1 VNDAVNAE
9 IVAIGTELL
18 LGEITDTNA
27 VYLAQQLR
35 DIGINLF
42 FKTTVGDNEA
52 RIESALR
59 IAMNRADVIITSGG
73 LGPTIDDMTRQSVAS
88 ATDRGLVFHQS
99 LLDMIAAR
107 FATFN
112 TTMTENNKRQA
123 YLPADAIVIENP
135 VGTAPSFIVEHG
147 GKVIISLP
155 GVPREMKYLMTEAVI
170 PYLKRKY
177 KLGTIQKRNLKV
189 AGIGESSLD
198 DMIGDDLLNGS
209 NPSIGL
215 AAHHGVIDVRIT
227 AKADDEPTA
236 RAMLDA
242 HELILMERIG
252 SYVFGKDGDTLENTL
267 VDSLRKHD
275 AKLALLEAG
284 IDDAIIGKLKSI
296 PHGETVIARASTYAT
311 PEVAFA
317 AYPTFTP
324 TSMREFAAQVAQHIA
339 QETGAEIGIAILTLP
354 EVNESADN
362 NEATA
367 VAIYSPVRAQSR
379 VYGFGGKS
387 DMTRTW
393 VSRWAMAA
401 AWRLLREKHG
411 LA

>member
-59 IAMNRADVIITSGG
+59 IAMSRADVILTSGG
-73 LGPTIDDMTRQSVAS
+73 LGPTIDDMTRQSVAH
-88 ATDRGLVFHQS
+88 ATDRELVFHQA

-112 TTMTENNKRQA
+112 TTMTDNNKRQA

-147 GKVIISLP
+147 SKVIISLP
-155 GVPREMKYLMTEAVI
+155 GVPREMKYLMAEAVI
-170 PYLKRKY
+170 PYLKRKF
-177 KLGTIQKRNLKV
+177 KLGTIRKRNLKV

-198 DMIGDDLLNGS
+198 AMIGDDLLNGS

-227 AKADDEPTA
+227 AKADDEA
-236 RAMLDA
+236 AANIMLDA
-242 HELILMERIG
+242 HEQLLMQRIG
-252 SYVFGKDGDTLENTL
+252 SYVFGKDSDTLENTL
-267 VDSLRKHD
+267 VELLKQNDT
-275 AKLALLEAG
+275 KLAVLEAG
-284 IDDAIIGKLKSI
+284 LDDAIIAKLKSI
-296 PHGETVIARASTYAT
+296 PQGEAAIASASTYAT
-311 PEVAFA
+311 PEAAFA
-317 AYPTFTP
+317 AYPAFAATP
-324 TSMREFAAQVAQHIA
+324 MRDFAAQVAQHIA
-339 QETGAEIGIAILTLP
+339 QEAGTEIGIAILSLP
-354 EVNESADN
+354 DVNESADN

-367 VAIYSPVRAQSR
+367 VAIYSSVRAQSR

-393 VSRWAMAA
+393 VSRWAMSA
-401 AWRLLREKHG
+401 AWRMLREKYG
-411 LA
+411 LV